1 MGVTVRFRKGAWWV
15 YVYQDG
21 REIPR
26 RIGDKST
33 AEKVAKATREA
44 LARGDWALPAAAPVQ
59 VDTLKTYSEDWLQTM
74 TGSLKAST
82 ISFYRSNCTDYI
94 WPLLGTRG
102 VSSLKR
108 RDCRDVIKSLRAKGL
123 RRRTIKGIMATLST
137 ILTQAVDDELL
148 PGNPALRLG
157 KYLKA
162 GDENERSIIDPLSEI
177 ETTILLAVA
186 QARYPEWYP
195 WLLCALRTG
204 LRLGELIAL
213 QWGDVDWAG
222 RYLQIQRNVYNGTTS
237 TPKNHQQRRVDMSLQ
252 LLEALRGWRSR
263 EQARWLEAG
272 QPFPDWVFPSVTG
285 TLLDPANV
293 RKALNRML
301 RVADLHERGPHQLRH
316 SFASQLLQK
325 GADLAYVT
333 HQLGHKDANVTLQYY
348 IHYLPS
354 ADGQKAVD
362 RLDTLT
368 LLERENVLAEERGGG
383 SDRTPAGPREESA
396 DLRDL
401 LSRLN
406 GVVSREGIEPSTRR
420 LRVCC
425 SAN

>member
-1 MGVTVRFRKGAWWV
+1 M
-15 YVYQDG
+15 YVYKDG
-21 REIPR
+21 REVPR
-26 RIGDKST
+26 RIGDRST

-44 LARGDWALPAAAPVQ
+44 LARGDWALPAAVSVQ
-59 VDTLKTYSEDWLQTM
+59 VETVQTYSEDWLQTM

-82 ISFYRSNCTDYI
+82 ISFYHANCTDYI

-102 VSSLKR
+102 VSSLRR
-108 RDCRDVIKSLRAKGL
+108 RDCRDLIKSLRAKGL
-123 RRRTIKGIMATLST
+123 GRRTIKGIMATLST

-162 GDENERSIIDPLSEI
+162 GDENERSIIDPLSES

-186 QARYPEWYP
+186 QARFPEWYP

-222 RYLQIQRNVYNGTTS
+222 RYLQIQRNVYNGITS
-237 TPKNHQQRRVDMSLQ
+237 TPKNHQQRRVDVSLQ

-272 QPFPDWVFPSVTG
+272 RPFPEWVFPVTG

-293 RKALNRML
+293 RKALNRLL
-301 RVADLHERGPHQLRH
+301 RAADLHERGPHQLRH

-362 RLDTLT
+362 RLDTL
-368 LLERENVLAEERGGG
+368 LVLERDNAAAADGETGT
-383 SDRTPAGPREESA
+383 DRTPAGPHASTTLSSDLVSFLERMVSRIFASWNQIAGWLRRLEG
-396 DLRDL
+396 LRD
-401 LSRLN
+401 
-406 GVVSREGIEPSTRR
+406 
-420 LRVCC
+420 
-425 SAN
+425 AA